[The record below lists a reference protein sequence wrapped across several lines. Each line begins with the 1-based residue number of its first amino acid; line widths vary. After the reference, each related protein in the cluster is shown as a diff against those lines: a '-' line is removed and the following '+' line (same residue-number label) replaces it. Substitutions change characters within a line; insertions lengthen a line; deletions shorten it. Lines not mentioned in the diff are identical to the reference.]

1 MLKLCLGANTVLN
14 GNFCNIKISQ
24 SSQTVGQEIGFV
36 WLVLDKA
43 RKALISPA
51 YLHESKDWAS
61 FDKLHQ
67 TWQLDLLKL
76 FDTHQAHSVQCI
88 AYAYDTTNLT
98 LPAVEINHISL
109 TINDE
114 ICYDFVCQQRHI
126 KTSIILEIYQRE
138 GQYKLRA
145 LADNST
151 QFLGYFAQ
159 NLQIS
164 LDTRHPTIH
173 EQIQNDL
180 PSPAHNHRP
189 QAGEI
194 WTGTAFAIDEYHL
207 LTCHHVIDGAT
218 MIGIRQ
224 EGFTDRE
231 AQVVISDD
239 GSDTAILKVSEPLP
253 YFLPI
258 RTLSYDLLGE
268 NVVTLGFPLSGVTS
282 QLQVTQGNIAGLR
295 GIGGDIR
302 YLQFTAPI
310 QAGSSGSPLLIPTGE
325 VIGMVTHTIQNT
337 QNMNYA
343 TKSQLLLALLASCGL
358 TLNEKPLNN
367 TNLTTPQLTKN
378 SRQALWLVGCQA

>member
-1 MLKLCLGANTVLN
+1 M
-14 GNFCNIKISQ
+14 
-24 SSQTVGQEIGFV
+24 
-36 WLVLDKA
+36 
-43 RKALISPA
+43 
-51 YLHESKDWAS
+51 
-61 FDKLHQ
+61 
-67 TWQLDLLKL
+67 
-76 FDTHQAHSVQCI
+76 
-88 AYAYDTTNLT
+88 
-98 LPAVEINHISL
+98 
-109 TINDE
+109 
-114 ICYDFVCQQRHI
+114 
-126 KTSIILEIYQRE
+126 
-138 GQYKLRA
+138 
-145 LADNST
+145 
-151 QFLGYFAQ
+151 GYFAQ

-164 LDTRHPTIH
+164 LDARHPTIH

-180 PSPAHNHRP
+180 PSPAQNHRP

-358 TLNEKPLNN
+358 TLNETTLNN

>member
-1 MLKLCLGANTVLN
+1 MKTMLNLCLGANTVLS
-14 GNFCNIKISQ
+14 GNFCNVKISQ
-24 SSQTVGQEIGFV
+24 TTQIVGQEIGFV
-36 WLVLDKA
+36 WLVLDKT

-51 YLHESKDWAS
+51 YLHETKDWAT
-61 FDKLHQ
+61 FDKLSQ
-67 TWQLDLLKL
+67 TWQLDLVKL
-76 FDTHQAHSVQCI
+76 FHTHQAHSVQLI

-98 LPAVEINHISL
+98 LPAVEINNINL
-109 TINDE
+109 TINDVV
-114 ICYDFVCQQRHI
+114 CYDFTSTQRHI
-126 KTSIILEIYQRE
+126 KASIILEIYERQ
-138 GQYKLRA
+138 GQYKVRA
-145 LADNST
+145 LAENST
-151 QFLGYFAQ
+151 NFLSYFAQ

-164 LDTRHPTIH
+164 LDARLPNLL
-173 EQIQNDL
+173 EQN
-180 PSPAHNHRP
+180 PHHRRP
-189 QAGEI
+189 QTGET

-224 EGFTDRE
+224 EGFADRE
-231 AQVVISDD
+231 AQVVISDE

-253 YFLPI
+253 HFLPI
-258 RTLSYDLLGE
+258 RTLGYDLLGE
-268 NVVTLGFPLSGVTS
+268 NVVTLGFPLSGLSS

-310 QAGSSGSPLLIPTGE
+310 QAGSSGSPLLLPTGE

-343 TKSQLLLALLASCGL
+343 TKSHLLLALVSSCGL
-358 TLNEKPLNN
+358 TLNETNLNK